1 MSEPVLSDSELGE
14 ALFGAGGPE
23 WELVGGRLV
32 KTVECEGF
40 VGSLAFVN
48 EVGVLAEAAN
58 HHPDIDIRYRQVHLT
73 LSSHEAGNKVT
84 EKDFALAQKINDLS
98 EEAVRHTKDRLS
110 QHFAA

>member
-1 MSEPVLSDSELGE
+1 MSEPVLSDNELGE

-58 HHPDIDIRYRQVHLT
+58 HHPDIDIRYNRVT
-73 LSSHEAGNKVT
+73 LALMTHDSGGITYKDIDLAKRIDGVT
-84 EKDFALAQKINDLS
+84 VGVK
-98 EEAVRHTKDRLS
+98 
-110 QHFAA
+110 

>member
-1 MSEPVLSDSELGE
+1 MSEPVLSDNELGE

-58 HHPDIDIRYRQVHLT
+58 HHPDIDIRYNRVT
-73 LSSHEAGNKVT
+73 LALMTHDSGGITYKDIDLAKQIDGVT
-84 EKDFALAQKINDLS
+84 VGVK
-98 EEAVRHTKDRLS
+98 
-110 QHFAA
+110 